1 MISDFPHRREEEGVS
16 SLLIEDATE
25 ADLSAMAA
33 IYNQAVLSTT
43 GTFDITPR
51 SVAHMKSWFEA
62 HGDTYPVIVARR
74 NKAVAG
80 WASLSA
86 WSERLAYRKSAE
98 VSFYVH
104 ERFRGKGIGKALL
117 AALIEASREKGFYVL
132 LSRVTSENEPSL
144 HLHRAAGFC
153 SIGIMHEVGFKF
165 DRYIDVHMLELHIKE
180 NR

>member
-1 MISDFPHRREEEGVS
+1 MISDFPHRREQDGS
-16 SLLIEDATE
+16 GLFIASATE

-43 GTFDITPR
+43 GTFDTKPR
-51 SVAHMKSWFEA
+51 SVAQMKSWFEA
-62 HGDTYPVIVARR
+62 HGNTYPVIVARR
-74 NKAVAG
+74 DNAVAG

-117 AALIEASREKGFYVL
+117 ATLIEASRQKGFYVL

-144 HLHRAAGFC
+144 HLHQAAGFR

-165 DRYIDVHMLELHIKE
+165 GRYIDVHMLELHIKE